1 MNKSQ
6 LHGKLGQSGKGLR
19 GALAG
24 MLGAML
30 LCIPVPALA
39 CTLYAAQG
47 TAVADGGTIAA
58 KNRDWRPQEQSLHL
72 AEPRQPGGYR
82 YYGLYGGPF
91 ERHQLRGGVNEA
103 GLVAY
108 SAAVSSVTKKQKA
121 AAAEAHPPVQGT
133 LRKVLERYATVEEA
147 VQHPELFQGVRF
159 VMLADRSEVAWIEGG
174 LNGEVRIERRQ
185 NGVLAHT
192 NHYLSTDLA
201 AQNEKYY
208 ESSHKRYDRVMELLQ
223 AQKQY
228 TLADFIRI
236 GEDQTTG
243 PVNSLWRTG
252 DETSHT
258 QTVAQMV
265 VWLRPDG
272 DFTVYVKYRAAADAA
287 GHEQTVRLTKQEIF
301 DSTAHQ

>member
-6 LHGKLGQSGKGLR
+6 LHGEPGRSGKGLR
-19 GALAG
+19 GALTG
-24 MLGAML
+24 LLGAAL

-72 AEPRQPGGYR
+72 SEPRQPGGYR

-133 LRKVLERYATVEEA
+133 LRKVLERYATVEET

-174 LNGEVRIERRQ
+174 W
-185 NGVLAHT
+185 T
-192 NHYLSTDLA
+192 
-201 AQNEKYY
+201 EKC
-208 ESSHKRYDRVMELLQ
+208 
-223 AQKQY
+223 A
-228 TLADFIRI
+228 
-236 GEDQTTG
+236 
-243 PVNSLWRTG
+243 
-252 DETSHT
+252 
-258 QTVAQMV
+258 
-265 VWLRPDG
+265 
-272 DFTVYVKYRAAADAA
+272 
-287 GHEQTVRLTKQEIF
+287 
-301 DSTAHQ
+301 

>member
-133 LRKVLERYATVEEA
+133 LRKVLERYATVEET

-174 LNGEVRIERRQ
+174 LDGEVRIERRQ
-185 NGVLAHT
+185 MA
-192 NHYLSTDLA
+192 SWP
-201 AQNEKYY
+201 
-208 ESSHKRYDRVMELLQ
+208 
-223 AQKQY
+223 
-228 TLADFIRI
+228 IP
-236 GEDQTTG
+236 TT
-243 PVNSLWRTG
+243 
-252 DETSHT
+252 
-258 QTVAQMV
+258 
-265 VWLRPDG
+265 
-272 DFTVYVKYRAAADAA
+272 
-287 GHEQTVRLTKQEIF
+287 I
-301 DSTAHQ
+301 

>member
-1 MNKSQ
+1 MDRNQISDKSG
-6 LHGKLGQSGKGLR
+6 HGSR
-19 GALAG
+19 GMRKALAV
-24 MLGAML
+24 MLGAAF
-30 LCIPVPALA
+30 LCLPVPALA

-47 TAVADGGTIAA
+47 TSVAGGGTIAA

-72 AEPRQPGGYR
+72 MEPRQSGGYR

-91 ERHQLRGGVNEA
+91 ERRQLRGGVNEA

-108 SAAVSSVTKKQKA
+108 SASVSSVTKKQKA

-133 LRKVLERYATVEEA
+133 LRKVLERYATVEET

-223 AQKQY
+223 TQKQY

-236 GEDQTTG
+236 GEDQTAG

-301 DSTAHQ
+301 DNITPQ

>member
-6 LHGKLGQSGKGLR
+6 LHGEPGRSGKGLR
-19 GALAG
+19 GALTG
-24 MLGAML
+24 LLGAAL

-72 AEPRQPGGYR
+72 SEPRQPGGYR

-174 LNGEVRIERRQ
+174 LDGEVRIERRQ

-192 NHYLSTDLA
+192 NHYLIADLA
-201 AQNEKYY
+201 AQMR
-208 ESSHKRYDRVMELLQ
+208 SIM
-223 AQKQY
+223 
-228 TLADFIRI
+228 
-236 GEDQTTG
+236 
-243 PVNSLWRTG
+243 
-252 DETSHT
+252 
-258 QTVAQMV
+258 
-265 VWLRPDG
+265 
-272 DFTVYVKYRAAADAA
+272 RAAINAMTGSWNCCRLKNSIRSLISFASARIRPPVRSIRYGVQAMRRAIHRQWLNGSLAA
-287 GHEQTVRLTKQEIF
+287 SGRRFHGLCEIPGR
-301 DSTAHQ
+301 S

>member
-121 AAAEAHPPVQGT
+121 A
-133 LRKVLERYATVEEA
+133 EE
-147 VQHPELFQGVRF
+147 
-159 VMLADRSEVAWIEGG
+159 
-174 LNGEVRIERRQ
+174 NRRQ
-185 NGVLAHT
+185 G
-192 NHYLSTDLA
+192 
-201 AQNEKYY
+201 
-208 ESSHKRYDRVMELLQ
+208 
-223 AQKQY
+223 
-228 TLADFIRI
+228 
-236 GEDQTTG
+236 
-243 PVNSLWRTG
+243 
-252 DETSHT
+252 
-258 QTVAQMV
+258 
-265 VWLRPDG
+265 
-272 DFTVYVKYRAAADAA
+272 ADAA
-287 GHEQTVRLTKQEIF
+287 ASAASVQQSLDDAQSMLDDVQQKLDDVQSMKNEAGRVKDKAASAYAENKDTIDTVLSYAKEG
-301 DSTAHQ
+301 AAMLGNLLLP